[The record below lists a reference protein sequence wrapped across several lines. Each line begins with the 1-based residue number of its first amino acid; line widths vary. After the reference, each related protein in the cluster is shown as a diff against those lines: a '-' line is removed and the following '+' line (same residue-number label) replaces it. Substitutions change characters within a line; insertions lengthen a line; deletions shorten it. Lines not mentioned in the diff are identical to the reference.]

1 MAQRPSE
8 MASGI
13 LSYFTR
19 HGTAANLLLLVLLA
33 IGVITLP
40 KMRAQFFP
48 DIVVDSVTVSVGWQG
63 AGAEDVDR
71 AIVQVLEPALLAVEG
86 VESTSARSSEG
97 SARIRM
103 EFDPGWDMARAAGDV
118 QAAVDAVGSLPADA
132 DDPTVRRGNWR
143 DPVTDVVITGPVGID
158 QLARFGDEMIA
169 RLYASGV
176 TRTAIQG
183 VVAPQTIVEVT
194 SASLVRNDIGLAD
207 IAAAIA
213 KETATAP
220 AGDVSSGAARVRTGV
235 EKRSVE
241 EIASVVLRSN
251 PDGSKLTV
259 GDVAQ
264 VRVEGIDRNAAY
276 YVGPNPAV
284 TISVSRSAQGD
295 AIRMQGVVEDVAAAM
310 LPTLPEG
317 VAIDLIRTSAEVISG
332 RLQILL
338 QNGLMGLGLVLLL
351 LFLFLNSRTAFWVA
365 VGIPVSM
372 LSAIALMYLA
382 GLTFNM
388 ISIFALII
396 TLGIVVDDAIVVGE
410 HADFR
415 ARRRGEDPTTAAET
429 AARKMF
435 APVFSATLTTV
446 IAFFGLTAIS
456 GRFGE
461 MIADIPFTVIAVLGA
476 SLVECFLILPNH
488 MRHALV
494 HTAKEHWYD
503 WPSRQV
509 NKGFRVVRDRLFRPL
524 IGWVIALRYP
534 VLAGAVLLLVS
545 QAALF
550 IKGDVQFRFFD
561 APEQGT
567 VTANFSMAPGA
578 TRADTMEM
586 MRLLQIAVDDY
597 GAALKA
603 EQGVD
608 PIDYVLAQVGG
619 SAGRGLAS
627 AEGKDAEL
635 LGAISIELIDADARA
650 MSSFAFVS
658 GLQDRM
664 PQHPLLEELSFRG
677 GRFGPGGDALDVELT
692 GASAEVLKAAA
703 EDLKTAIGRYPEVS
717 AVEDSLAYDKEELV
731 LDLTPQGQALGF
743 TIDALGRVLR
753 DRLNGIE
760 AASFPDGMRS
770 SAIRVELPAGELTA
784 DFLDRTRMRTNAG
797 QYVSLADIVTVTSRT
812 GFSTV
817 VRENGQR
824 LVSVTGDIDESN
836 PDRAAEIQRALETD
850 ILPAIA
856 EEHGI
861 AFRISGLAEQQ
872 DTFLSDALLGLILT
886 LIGIFLTLAWI
897 FASWTRPIVVMA
909 IIPFGLIG
917 AIWGHHAWA
926 MPMSMFSIVGL
937 IGMVGIIINDSI
949 VLVTTIDEYR
959 RDRGVIPAI
968 IDAVADRLRPVF
980 LTTATTVLG
989 LAPLLY
995 EPSSQAQFLK
1005 PTVVTLVFGL
1015 GFGFVL
1021 VLMIVPAVVAVQED
1035 VGRQITALRRLMRA
1049 SHRRARGA
1057 AVAVGGMAVA
1067 IAALFAATM
1076 GWVLAF
1082 GALPGGLM
1090 AEVAA
1095 PILTATGLFLG
1106 GSALILGLGWLAAAV
1121 AHLIARRRPA

>member
-1 MAQRPSE
+1 MAG
-8 MASGI
+8 GI

-19 HGTAANLLLLVLLA
+19 HRTAANLLLVVLIAVGL
-33 IGVITLP
+33 ISLP
-40 KMRAQFFP
+40 RMRAQFFP
-48 DIVVDSVTVSVGWQG
+48 DIVIDSVTVSVGWQG

-86 VESTSARSSEG
+86 VEATGSRSSEG
-97 SARIRM
+97 SARIFL
-103 EFDPGWDMARAAGDV
+103 EFEPNWDMARAADDV
-118 QAAVDAVGSLPADA
+118 QAAVDTVATLPADA
-132 DDPTVRRGNWR
+132 DDPRVRRGNWR

-169 RLYASGV
+169 RLFAAGV
-176 TRTAIQG
+176 TRTSIRG
-183 VVAPQTIVEVT
+183 VVAPETVVEVT
-194 SASLVRNDIGLAD
+194 SASLVRNDVSLSE

-213 KETATAP
+213 EAAATAP

-241 EIASVVLRSN
+241 DIASVVLRSN

-264 VRVEGIDRNAAY
+264 VRVEGIDRGAAY
-276 YVGPNPAV
+276 FVGPDPAV

-295 AIRMQGVVEDVAAAM
+295 AISMQEQVEDVAAAM
-310 LPTLPEG
+310 LTTLPEG
-317 VAIDLIRTSAEVISG
+317 VSIDLIRTRAEVITA

-338 QNGLMGLGLVLLL
+338 QNGVVGLGLVLVL

-365 VGIPVSM
+365 AGIPVSM
-372 LSAIALMYLA
+372 LTAITLMYMA

-415 ARRRGEDPTTAAET
+415 ARRRGEDPTAAAEN

-476 SLVECFLILPNH
+476 SLVECFVILPNH

-494 HTAKEHWYD
+494 HSAREHWYD

-509 NKGFRVVRDRLFRPL
+509 NRGFRRVRDGLFRPL
-524 IGWVIALRYP
+524 IGWVIRLRYP

-545 QAALF
+545 QVVLF
-550 IKGDVQFRFFD
+550 IRGDVQFRFFD
-561 APEQGT
+561 APEQGS
-567 VTANFSMAPGA
+567 VTANFAMAPGG
-578 TRADTMEM
+578 TRDDTLEM
-586 MRLLQIAVDDY
+586 MRRLQTAIDDY
-597 GAALKA
+597 GAELAA
-603 EQGVD
+603 DGGVD

-619 SAGRGLAS
+619 NAGRGLAS
-627 AEGKDAEL
+627 ADGKAAEL
-635 LGAISIELIDADARA
+635 LGAVSIELIDADARP

-658 GLQDRM
+658 GLQERV
-664 PQHPLLEELSFRG
+664 PSHPMLEELSFRG

-703 EDLKTAIGRYPEVS
+703 EDLKTAVARYPEVS

-731 LDLTPQGQALGF
+731 LELTPQGQALGF

-770 SAIRVELPAGELTA
+770 SAIRVQLPAGELTA
-784 DFLDRTRMRTNAG
+784 DFLDRTRMRTKAG

-824 LVSVTGDIDESN
+824 VVSVTSDIDESD
-836 PDRAAEIQRALETD
+836 PDRAAEIQRALEND
-850 ILPAIA
+850 ILPALA
-856 EEHGI
+856 EAHGI
-861 AFRISGLAEQQ
+861 SFRISGLSEQQ
-872 DTFLSDALLGLILT
+872 DTFLSDARLGLILT

-897 FASWTRPIVVMA
+897 FSSWTRPVVVMA

-917 AIWGHHAWA
+917 AIWGHNAWGV
-926 MPMSMFSIVGL
+926 PMSMFSIVGL

-949 VLVTTIDEYR
+949 VLVATIDDYG

-1015 GFGFVL
+1015 GFGFFL
-1021 VLMIVPAVVAVQED
+1021 VLLVVPAIVAVQED
-1035 VGRQITALRRLMRA
+1035 VRRQVRAMRRLLRGR
-1049 SHRRARGA
+1049 HRRARGA
-1057 AVAVGGMAVA
+1057 AIALGGVMAL
-1067 IAALFAATM
+1067 IAGLFVATM
-1076 GWVLAF
+1076 GWVLVF
-1082 GALPGGLM
+1082 GTLPGGL
-1090 AEVAA
+1090 AIGPT
-1095 PILTATGLFLG
+1095 PILSAAVAFIA
-1106 GSALILGLGWLAAAV
+1106 GSALILVLGWMVAAA
-1121 AHLIARRRPA
+1121 AHLIARRRAA

>member
-1 MAQRPSE
+1 MATHPRDV
-8 MASGI
+8 AGGI

-19 HGTAANLLLLVLLA
+19 HRTAANLLLVVLIAVGLFS
-33 IGVITLP
+33 LP
-40 KMRAQFFP
+40 RMRAQFFP
-48 DIVVDSVTVSVGWQG
+48 DIVIDSVTVSVGWQG

-97 SARIRM
+97 SARIRL
-103 EFDPGWDMARAAGDV
+103 EFEPDWDMARAADDV
-118 QAAVDAVGSLPADA
+118 QAAVDAVATLPSDA
-132 DDPTVRRGNWR
+132 DDPNVRRGNWR

-169 RLYASGV
+169 RLFAVGV
-176 TRTAIQG
+176 TRTSIQG
-183 VVAPQTIVEVT
+183 VVAPETVVEVT
-194 SASLVRNDIGLAD
+194 SASLVRNDVSLSE

-213 KETATAP
+213 EEAATAP

-241 EIASVVLRSN
+241 DIASVVLRSN

-259 GDVAQ
+259 GDVAE

-276 YVGPNPAV
+276 FVGTDPAV

-295 AIRMQGVVEDVAAAM
+295 AISMQASVEEVAAAM

-317 VAIDLIRTSAEVISG
+317 VAIDLIRTRAEVITG

-338 QNGLMGLGLVLLL
+338 QNGLLGLGLVLVL
-351 LFLFLNSRTAFWVA
+351 LFLFLNTRTAFWVA
-365 VGIPVSM
+365 AGIPVSM
-372 LSAIALMYLA
+372 LTAITLMYMA

-415 ARRRGEDPTTAAET
+415 ARRRGEDPTTAAEN

-435 APVFSATLTTV
+435 PPVFSATLTTI

-476 SLVECFLILPNH
+476 SLVECFVILPNH

-494 HTAKEHWYD
+494 HSARDHWYD

-509 NKGFRVVRDRLFRPL
+509 NKGFRVVRDGLFRPL
-524 IGWVIALRYP
+524 IGWVIRLRYP
-534 VLAGAVLLLVS
+534 VLAGALLLLAS
-545 QAALF
+545 QVVLF
-550 IKGDVQFRFFD
+550 IRGDVQFRFFD

-567 VTANFSMAPGA
+567 VTANYAMAPGA
-578 TRADTMEM
+578 TRDDTLEM
-586 MRLLQIAVDDY
+586 MRLLQAAIDDY
-597 GAALKA
+597 GDALAA
-603 EQGVD
+603 EGGID

-627 AEGKDAEL
+627 AEGKSAEL
-635 LGAISIELIDADARA
+635 LGAVSIELIDADARP

-658 GLQDRM
+658 GLQDRV
-664 PQHPLLEELSFRG
+664 PKHPMLEELSFRG

-692 GASAEVLKAAA
+692 GADAEVLKAAA
-703 EDLKTAIGRYPEVS
+703 EDLKTAVGRYPEVS

-731 LDLTPQGQALGF
+731 LELTPQGQALGF
-743 TIDALGRVLR
+743 TIDTLGRVLR

-760 AASFPDGMRS
+760 AATFPDGMRS
-770 SAIRVELPAGELTA
+770 SAIRVELPPDELTA

-817 VRENGQR
+817 VRETGQR
-824 LVSVTGDIDESN
+824 VVSVTGDIDESN

-850 ILPAIA
+850 ILPTLA
-856 EEHGI
+856 EDHGI
-861 AFRISGLAEQQ
+861 SYRISGLSEQQ
-872 DTFLSDALLGLILT
+872 DTFLSDARLGLILT

-897 FASWTRPIVVMA
+897 FSSWTRPIVVMA

-917 AIWGHHAWA
+917 AIWGHNVWGV
-926 MPMSMFSIVGL
+926 PMSMLSIVGL

-949 VLVTTIDEYR
+949 VLVATIDEYG

-1015 GFGFVL
+1015 GFGFLL
-1021 VLMIVPAVVAVQED
+1021 VLLIVPAIVAVQDD
-1035 VGRQITALRRLMRA
+1035 VGKQVRALRRLLRGG
-1049 SHRRARGA
+1049 HRRARSA
-1057 AVAVGGMAVA
+1057 AVALGGLAVL
-1067 IAALFAATM
+1067 IAALFVATM
-1076 GWVLAF
+1076 GWVLVF
-1082 GALPGGLM
+1082 GALPGGLFPGGT
-1090 AEVAA
+1090 
-1095 PILTATGLFLG
+1095 PILIATAVFVA
-1106 GSALILGLGWLAAAV
+1106 GSALILVLAWLVAAV
-1121 AHLIARRRPA
+1121 VHLVVRRRLV

>member
-1 MAQRPSE
+1 
-8 MASGI
+8 
-13 LSYFTR
+13 
-19 HGTAANLLLLVLLA
+19 
-33 IGVITLP
+33 
-40 KMRAQFFP
+40 
-48 DIVVDSVTVSVGWQG
+48 
-63 AGAEDVDR
+63 
-71 AIVQVLEPALLAVEG
+71 
-86 VESTSARSSEG
+86 
-97 SARIRM
+97 
-103 EFDPGWDMARAAGDV
+103 
-118 QAAVDAVGSLPADA
+118 
-132 DDPTVRRGNWR
+132 
-143 DPVTDVVITGPVGID
+143 
-158 QLARFGDEMIA
+158 
-169 RLYASGV
+169 
-176 TRTAIQG
+176 
-183 VVAPQTIVEVT
+183 
-194 SASLVRNDIGLAD
+194 
-207 IAAAIA
+207 
-213 KETATAP
+213 
-220 AGDVSSGAARVRTGV
+220 
-235 EKRSVE
+235 
-241 EIASVVLRSN
+241 
-251 PDGSKLTV
+251 
-259 GDVAQ
+259 
-264 VRVEGIDRNAAY
+264 
-276 YVGPNPAV
+276 
-284 TISVSRSAQGD
+284 
-295 AIRMQGVVEDVAAAM
+295 
-310 LPTLPEG
+310 
-317 VAIDLIRTSAEVISG
+317 
-332 RLQILL
+332 
-338 QNGLMGLGLVLLL
+338 
-351 LFLFLNSRTAFWVA
+351 
-365 VGIPVSM
+365 
-372 LSAIALMYLA
+372 
-382 GLTFNM
+382 
-388 ISIFALII
+388 
-396 TLGIVVDDAIVVGE
+396 
-410 HADFR
+410 
-415 ARRRGEDPTTAAET
+415 
-429 AARKMF
+429 
-435 APVFSATLTTV
+435 
-446 IAFFGLTAIS
+446 
-456 GRFGE
+456 
-461 MIADIPFTVIAVLGA
+461 
-476 SLVECFLILPNH
+476 
-488 MRHALV
+488 
-494 HTAKEHWYD
+494 
-503 WPSRQV
+503 
-509 NKGFRVVRDRLFRPL
+509 
-524 IGWVIALRYP
+524 
-534 VLAGAVLLLVS
+534 
-545 QAALF
+545 
-550 IKGDVQFRFFD
+550 
-561 APEQGT
+561 
-567 VTANFSMAPGA
+567 MAPGA

-586 MRLLQIAVDDY
+586 MRLLQVAVDDY

-603 EQGVD
+603 DQGVD
-608 PIDYVLAQVGG
+608 PIDYVLAQIGG

-650 MSSFAFVS
+650 LSSFAFVS

-677 GRFGPGGDALDVELT
+677 GRFGPGGDALDVEVT

-836 PDRAAEIQRALETD
+836 PDRAAEIQRALETE
-850 ILPAIA
+850 IMPAIA

-897 FASWTRPIVVMA
+897 FSSWTRPIVVMA

-917 AIWGHHAWA
+917 AIWGHSVWQV
-926 MPMSMFSIVGL
+926 PMSMFSIVGL

-1021 VLMIVPAVVAVQED
+1021 VLLIVPAIVAVQED
-1035 VGRQITALRRLMRA
+1035 VGRQIMALRRLMRA
-1049 SHRRARGA
+1049 SHRRARAA

-1067 IAALFAATM
+1067 ISALFAATM

-1082 GALPGGLM
+1082 GALPGGLL
-1090 AEVAA
+1090 ADVAT
-1095 PILTATGLFLG
+1095 PIIAATGLFLA
-1106 GSALILGLGWLAAAV
+1106 GSALILVLAWLAAALG
-1121 AHLIARRRPA
+1121 HLIARRRPV

>member
-1 MAQRPSE
+1 MATHPRD
-8 MASGI
+8 MAGGI

-19 HGTAANLLLLVLLA
+19 HRTAANLLLVVLIAVGLFS
-33 IGVITLP
+33 LP
-40 KMRAQFFP
+40 RMRAQFFP
-48 DIVVDSVTVSVGWQG
+48 DIVIDSVTVSVGWQG

-97 SARIRM
+97 SARIRL
-103 EFDPGWDMARAAGDV
+103 EFEPDWDMARAADDV
-118 QAAVDAVGSLPADA
+118 QAAVDAVATLPADA
-132 DDPTVRRGNWR
+132 DDPNVRRGNWR

-169 RLYASGV
+169 RLFAVGV
-176 TRTAIQG
+176 TRTSIQG
-183 VVAPQTIVEVT
+183 VVAPETVVEVT
-194 SASLVRNDIGLAD
+194 SASLVRNDVSLSE

-213 KETATAP
+213 EEAATAP

-259 GDVAQ
+259 GDVAV

-276 YVGPNPAV
+276 FVGTDPAV

-295 AIRMQGVVEDVAAAM
+295 AISMQASVEEVAVAM

-317 VAIDLIRTSAEVISG
+317 VAIDLIRTRAEVITG

-338 QNGLMGLGLVLLL
+338 QNGLLGLGLVLVL

-365 VGIPVSM
+365 AGIPVSM
-372 LSAIALMYLA
+372 LTAITLMYLA

-415 ARRRGEDPTTAAET
+415 ARRRGEDPTTAAEN

-435 APVFSATLTTV
+435 PPVFSATLTTI

-476 SLVECFLILPNH
+476 SLVECFVILPNH

-494 HTAKEHWYD
+494 HSARDHWYD

-509 NKGFRVVRDRLFRPL
+509 NKGFRVVRDGLFRPL
-524 IGWVIALRYP
+524 IGWVIRLRYP
-534 VLAGAVLLLVS
+534 VLAGALLLLAS
-545 QAALF
+545 QVVLF
-550 IKGDVQFRFFD
+550 IRGDVQFRFFD

-567 VTANFSMAPGA
+567 VTANYAMAPGA
-578 TRADTMEM
+578 TKDDTLEM
-586 MRLLQIAVDDY
+586 MRLLQAAIDDY
-597 GAALKA
+597 GDALAA
-603 EQGVD
+603 EGGID

-627 AEGKDAEL
+627 AEGKSAEL
-635 LGAISIELIDADARA
+635 LGAVSIELIDADARP

-658 GLQDRM
+658 GLQDRV
-664 PQHPLLEELSFRG
+664 PKHPMLEELSFRG

-692 GASAEVLKAAA
+692 GADAEVLKAAA
-703 EDLKTAIGRYPEVS
+703 EDLKTAVGRYPEVS

-731 LDLTPQGQALGF
+731 LELTPQGQALGF
-743 TIDALGRVLR
+743 TIDTLGRVLR

-760 AASFPDGMRS
+760 AATFPDGMRS
-770 SAIRVELPAGELTA
+770 SAIRVELPPDELTA

-824 LVSVTGDIDESN
+824 VVSVTGDIDESN

-850 ILPAIA
+850 ILPTLA

-861 AFRISGLAEQQ
+861 SYRISGLSEQQ
-872 DTFLSDALLGLILT
+872 DTFLSDARLGLILT

-897 FASWTRPIVVMA
+897 FSSWTRPIVVMA

-917 AIWGHHAWA
+917 AIWGHNVWGV
-926 MPMSMFSIVGL
+926 PMSMFSIVGL

-949 VLVTTIDEYR
+949 VLVATIDEYG

-1015 GFGFVL
+1015 GFGFFL
-1021 VLMIVPAVVAVQED
+1021 VLLIVPAIVAVQED
-1035 VGRQITALRRLMRA
+1035 VGKQVRALRRLLRGG
-1049 SHRRARGA
+1049 HRRARGA
-1057 AVAVGGMAVA
+1057 AVALGGLAVL
-1067 IAALFAATM
+1067 IAALFVATM
-1076 GWVLAF
+1076 GWVLVF
-1082 GALPGGLM
+1082 GALPGGLFPGGT
-1090 AEVAA
+1090 
-1095 PILTATGLFLG
+1095 PILIATAVFVA
-1106 GSALILGLGWLAAAV
+1106 GSALILVLAWLVAAV
-1121 AHLIARRRPA
+1121 AHLVVRRRLV